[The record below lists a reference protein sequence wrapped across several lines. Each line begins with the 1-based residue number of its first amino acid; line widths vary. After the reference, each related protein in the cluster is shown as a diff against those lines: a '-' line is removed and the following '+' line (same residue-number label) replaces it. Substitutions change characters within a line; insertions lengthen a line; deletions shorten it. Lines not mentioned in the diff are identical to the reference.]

1 MRYVLSYERAGEK
14 YRVSCGD
21 EMEEFSQTNRL
32 WTWLGNTLEPGD
44 LLEWIR

>member
-1 MRYVLSYERAGEK
+1 MRYVLSYERSSDR

-21 EMEEFSQTNRL
+21 EMEEFSQVNRL